1 MCAGACTSVSFKLS
15 VNSSNH
21 SGRSRKRSF
30 ESRLPSLFL
39 FCFWVLACDPLQFPE
54 ACPSFRSWAGPV
66 GDKSC
71 NVNVEDELL
80 PELDDSPETTRGTKV
95 SVMQK
100 TVFTSLVNRGFLTA
114 DPLVGISVEQEAFL
128 RVIALSRRDQD
139 RERILVLPRLFTL
152 LQ

>member
-1 MCAGACTSVSFKLS
+1 
-15 VNSSNH
+15 
-21 SGRSRKRSF
+21 
-30 ESRLPSLFL
+30 
-39 FCFWVLACDPLQFPE
+39 
-54 ACPSFRSWAGPV
+54 
-66 GDKSC
+66 
-71 NVNVEDELL
+71 
-80 PELDDSPETTRGTKV
+80 
-95 SVMQK
+95 MQK